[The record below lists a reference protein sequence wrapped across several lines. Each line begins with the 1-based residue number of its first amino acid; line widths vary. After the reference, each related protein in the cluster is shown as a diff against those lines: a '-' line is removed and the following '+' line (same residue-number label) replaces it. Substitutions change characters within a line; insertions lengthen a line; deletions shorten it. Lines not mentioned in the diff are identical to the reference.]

1 MLFLVSNSD
10 FFELILLHKN
20 WKFLVNLFVLTLSRI
35 PLNGCFHD
43 EKQKFFVERFFSKR
57 KQIRRTLRICPRLIK
72 NPKQETSFSEHCF
85 AFCQLLSHFFI
96 WHNFLVNYGR
106 HFLNFW
112 FHVKLVIFPYSKCIM
127 LCSLYASN
135 IRNLEVDGC
144 PSKGNLFGRSTLLM
158 NALSIV
164 FPLGN
169 LWVYGKIIES
179 GIYFYTSILRLNE
192 PIT

>member
-35 PLNGCFHD
+35 LWA
-43 EKQKFFVERFFSKR
+43 VA
-57 KQIRRTLRICPRLIK
+57 LRICPRLIK

-106 HFLNFW
+106 HLLNFW

-192 PIT
+192 PVT